1 MGYSH
6 KVVVGVD
13 VVELEE
19 EVDLYSVPELKKFTR
34 ELLKKDNKKIVF
46 VLEKLRFID
55 SSGLGM
61 LVNLSYECKQMG
73 VAFKLANLSPEATRT
88 FDLTKMQANF
98 EIFPTVNEAI
108 RSFG

>member
-34 ELLKKDNKKIVF
+34 ELLKKDNHYCPKKKS
-46 VLEKLRFID
+46 EK
-55 SSGLGM
+55 S
-61 LVNLSYECKQMG
+61 
-73 VAFKLANLSPEATRT
+73 KLLNSTIL
-88 FDLTKMQANF
+88 M
-98 EIFPTVNEAI
+98 
-108 RSFG
+108 